1 MIYLAIFSLV
11 FGYVYEDSDSLI
23 VQNDSLVICGDHQ
36 YDIKVH
42 ISNAGKLKVR
52 QWNAADSTGWLL
64 LNAPLILIQDSSSI
78 NGSKTGYMGG
88 NNSHPDG
95 YGPGY
100 GEAGSMNGGAG
111 GGAGY
116 GGDGGNGGGLYPGAG
131 GSVYGDPSDT
141 LIDIGSGGGAGRY
154 LYVVDGF
161 GGNGGAMTY
170 LKAQQIIVDS
180 SYIETNGE
188 DGYVGTSLGFEA
200 GGGGSGGGIMLWA
213 DSVIIHHSAVNSNG
227 GNGANSELGGGGGAG
242 GGRIKIFYT
251 NSLDTTHLSMSAQG
265 GNPGTGSEGDPEPGS
280 PGSIYIAQIVGI
292 EEIANGLESRFFL
305 QSHIIR
311 YQTIVH
317 VAEPPVVLHLY
328 DAAGCLVKSFRLE
341 KTTACLKL
349 ADLAQGVYFLKV
361 GLKDNRVEKIILL
374 K

>member
-36 YDIKVH
+36 YNIKVH

-52 QWNAADSTGWLL
+52 QWSAADSTGWLL
-64 LNAPLILIQDSSSI
+64 LNAPLILIQDSSSV

-88 NNSHPDG
+88 NNTHPDG

-100 GEAGSMNGGAG
+100 GEAGSISGGAG

-116 GGDGGNGGGLYPGAG
+116 GGDGGNGGGIPGMG
-131 GSVYGDPSDT
+131 GNPYGNNSDT
-141 LIDIGSGGGAGRY
+141 LIEMGSGGGAGR
-154 LYVVDGF
+154 LSAVEGW
-161 GGNGGAMTY
+161 GGNGGANIY
-170 LKAQQIIVDS
+170 LRAQKINIDS

-188 DGYVGTSLGFEA
+188 NGDSAAMVA
-200 GGGGSGGGIMLWA
+200 GGGGSGGGIMIWA
-213 DSVIIHHSAVNSNG
+213 DSTVIH
-227 GNGANSELGGGGGAG
+227 NSEINADGGEGGHAIYGGYGGGGAG

-251 NSLDTTHLSMSAQG
+251 TSLDTSDIVLSVQG
-265 GNPGTGSEGDPEPGS
+265 GAEGTGGWENGEPGM
-280 PGSIYIAQIVGI
+280 PGSIHIAQIVGI
-292 EEIANGLESRFFL
+292 EEIASGLEPRFFL
-305 QSHIIR
+305 QSHIVR
-311 YQTIVH
+311 YQAIIH
-317 VAEPPVVLHLY
+317 VVEPPVVLHLY
-328 DAAGCLVKSFRLE
+328 DASGGLVKSFRLE
-341 KTTACLKL
+341 KTTECLKL
-349 ADLAQGVYFLKV
+349 GDLAQGVYFLKV